1 MTTPAQAKATAK
13 YIKEHTK
20 TFVMRC
26 NLRTDADIIEHLA
39 AKDNVAGYLKA
50 LVRNDIKQENK

>member
-13 YIKEHTK
+13 YIKERTK

-26 NLRTDADIIEHLA
+26 NLRTDADIVEHLA
-39 AKDNVAGYLKA
+39 SKDNVAGYLKG
-50 LVRNDIKQENK
+50 LVRADMKQENI

>member
-13 YIKEHTK
+13 YIKERTR

-26 NLRTDADIIEHLA
+26 NLRTDADIIGHLSS
-39 AKDNVAGYLKA
+39 KDNVAGYLKA
-50 LVRNDIKQENK
+50 LVRADIKQQNI